1 MGRTST
7 DAVPKR
13 TAWDT
18 GALLRFTWTLGT
30 AFVAE
35 SVLLG
40 VSALPALAFVRWHA
54 GWGLSEPWQTLV
66 LSMSAVPA
74 YLVFS
79 VVLMVASAAAMRILG
94 WRPIPDAEMS
104 IAELGWPLCNWARYQ
119 IAGHI
124 VGFLTGGLL
133 RSTPVWSMYVRLN
146 GARIGRRVWI
156 NSVGVTDHCLLDLG
170 DDVVIGAGVHM
181 SGHTVEHGVVKT
193 APVRIGA
200 GSTVGVNAHVE
211 IGADIG
217 PGCQIGSLAMVP
229 KYSVLR
235 GPGVFVGVPAR
246 RVDPGDPPTGDVDR
260 RVPEDDDG

>member
-1 MGRTST
+1 MGRTSA
-7 DAVPKR
+7 DAVPKHM
-13 TAWDT
+13 AWDT
-18 GALLRFTWTLGT
+18 GALLRFTWTLAT

-54 GWGLSEPWQTLV
+54 GWGLPEPWHTLV

-79 VVLMVASAAAMRILG
+79 LLLMMTSAAARRILG
-94 WRPIPDAEMS
+94 WRPVPDTEMS
-104 IAELGWPLCNWARYQ
+104 IAELGWPLCDWARYQ

-246 RVDPGDPPTGDVDR
+246 RVESETPAPGDIDRLEPEGGD
-260 RVPEDDDG
+260 G